1 MNEYE
6 KNMEPENSPIM
17 EALIRCLR
25 ENQPQVQILNLSR
38 YREMLVARKA
48 LHFLLLESWQN
59 EDTTIRFFSEFA
71 AASLSAEVDSFEVCN
86 KDAFA
91 LLAEKADNF
100 EVIPL
105 LNGRMRIS
113 FMLYRMMTSIAQQE
127 E

>member
-6 KNMEPENSPIM
+6 KNMDPENSPIM

-25 ENQPQVQILNLSR
+25 ENQPQAQILNLSR
-38 YREMLVARKA
+38 YREMLVARKT
-48 LHFLLLESWQN
+48 LHFLLQESWQDA
-59 EDTTIRFFSEFA
+59 DTTIRFFPEFS
-71 AASLSAEVDSFEVCN
+71 AASLSAEVDSFEVCD

-100 EVIPL
+100 EIVPL
-105 LNGRMRIS
+105 LNGRLRIS
-113 FMLYRMMTSIAQQE
+113 FMFYRMMTRIDQQE